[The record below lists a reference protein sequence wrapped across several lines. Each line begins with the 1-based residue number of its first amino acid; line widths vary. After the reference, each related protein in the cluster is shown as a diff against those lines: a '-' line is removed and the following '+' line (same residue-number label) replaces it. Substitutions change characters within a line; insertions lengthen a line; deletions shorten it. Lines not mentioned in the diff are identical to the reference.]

1 MDDSFVDGTLFGL
14 VDNAVLILGAYTGL
28 EAERFLPFQTVG
40 IGAVIGAGIGNA
52 VSDLL
57 GGLAVD
63 PTFAVGT
70 FAGCILGLVAIPI
83 FERIKIARS

>member
-1 MDDSFVDGTLFGL
+1 MDNLVDGTLFGL
-14 VDNAVLILGAYTGL
+14 IDNAVLILGAYTGL

-63 PTFAVGT
+63 PTFAIGT

-83 FERIKIARS
+83 FERIKVARS